1 MMHLIGR
8 LPKSNIRN
16 TCYLVLIRPEHAAM
30 RLTVYTDYALRL
42 LMYLAVKEDG
52 LATIAEVAESY
63 EISRNHLM
71 KVAHQLGLAGYVE
84 TVRGRA
90 GGLRLARPAVD
101 INLGDV
107 VRHTEQDMA
116 LVPCMS
122 PVDAA
127 CTIRP
132 TCLLKRALDRAT
144 GAFLSVLDEYSLGDL
159 VKPRQALR
167 SLLEIEPPP
176 RRAARARA

>member
-1 MMHLIGR
+1 
-8 LPKSNIRN
+8 
-16 TCYLVLIRPEHAAM
+16 M

-42 LMYLAVKEDG
+42 LMYLAVKDDG

-63 EISRNHLM
+63 DVSRNHMM

-84 TVRGRA
+84 TVRGRS
-90 GGLRLARPAVD
+90 GGLRLARPAAE

-116 LVPCMS
+116 LVPCMA

-127 CTIRP
+127 CAIRP
-132 TCLLKRALDRAT
+132 SCLLKRALDRAAA
-144 GAFLSVLDEYSLGDL
+144 AFLSVLDEYSLGDL
-159 VKPRQALR
+159 VKPRHALR
-167 SLLEIEPPP
+167 HLLAIEPPP